1 MNSETVS
8 ISALGLNVG
17 VAKWY
22 RLLRGLSIP
31 LLFGVFLLL
40 DMTVG
45 ILRVEFASVVIVLAV
60 FFGYLFVTEL
70 PDYLGRLGSQDK
82 LLYECNDQQLRLY
95 LDREYAFNLENID
108 TIRAEEGFGPFSPNR
123 IIVERG
129 GQTEVLETPLKY
141 TPLFRAINLLGKQ
154 IKSASGPRMPE

>member
-17 VAKWY
+17 FAKWY

-45 ILRVEFASVVIVLAV
+45 ILRIEFTSVVIVLVV
-60 FFGYLFVTEL
+60 FVGYLFFTEL
-70 PDYLGRLGSQDK
+70 PDYLGRLGSQEK
-82 LLYECNDQQLRLY
+82 LQYECNDQQLRLY
-95 LDREYAFNLENID
+95 LDREYTFNLEDIYA
-108 TIRAEEGFGPFSPNR
+108 IRAEEGIGPFSQNR
-123 IIVERG
+123 IIVEHG
-129 GQTEVLETPLKY
+129 GQREVLDTPFKY
-141 TPLFRAINLLGKQ
+141 TPLFRAINLLGKR
-154 IKSASGPRMPE
+154 IKSASGPSMPE